1 MTTKLINDLNDI
13 VDSVGQNPTTNAL
26 ALLHPSCTEE
36 VSNIMKVCHHYR
48 QTVVLQG
55 GMTGLVDGAAATPKD
70 VALSL
75 SRLTGIESIDVIGK
89 TMTVAA
95 GTILQTV
102 QEVAE
107 KHGLMF
113 AVDWG
118 ARGSA
123 TIGGAVATNAGG
135 NTVLRF
141 GMMRENILG
150 LEVVLPDGTILSS
163 MNALMKNNTGYD
175 LKQLFIGS
183 EGTLGVVTRAVLKLH
198 ALPKARQTALVALSS
213 FDNTI
218 ALLGEFQ
225 SRLQGNLNAFE
236 VMWHSF
242 YEMVVT
248 NGEHQCV
255 LPIGHQYYAVIEAE
269 GGEESIL
276 KEQFE
281 TILASALDNGH
292 VVNAVICQSEAQREA
307 IWNIRE
313 DIYTVF
319 GVLYPPITF
328 DVSLPIMHMESYVE
342 NVYSEISTAFP
353 EAQGVTF
360 GHLGDGNLHFC
371 WSVGNTNPSDS
382 SRLSQIVYDNLIPYN
397 GSVSAEHG
405 IGLSKG
411 KYLSHSRTQ
420 TEILWMKKV
429 KALFDPQNLLNPAC
443 IFNISPEAR
452 ENESKD

>member
-1 MTTKLINDLNDI
+1 MATMLTNVLKDI
-13 VDSVGQNPTTNAL
+13 VGSAGQSSPSNVL

-36 VSNIMKVCHHYR
+36 VSNIMRACHRYR
-48 QTVVLQG
+48 QAVVLQG
-55 GMTGLVDGAAATPKD
+55 GMTGLVEGTAATSKD
-70 VALSL
+70 VVLSL
-75 SRLTGIESIDVIGK
+75 SRLTGIESIDVVGK
-89 TMTVAA
+89 TMTVSA

-102 QEVAE
+102 QEAAE
-107 KHGLMF
+107 QHDLMF

-123 TIGGAVATNAGG
+123 TIGGAIATNAGG
-135 NTVLRF
+135 NNVLRY
-141 GMMRENILG
+141 GMMRKNVLG
-150 LEVVLPDGTILSS
+150 LEVVLPDGTILSN

-213 FDNTI
+213 FDNAI
-218 ALLGEFQ
+218 ALLGKFQ
-225 SRLQGNLNAFE
+225 SKLQGTLSAFE
-236 VMWHSF
+236 VMWQSF

-255 LPIGHQYYAVIEAE
+255 LPIGHQYYVVIEAA
-269 GGEESIL
+269 GGEEIIL

-292 VVNAVICQSEAQREA
+292 IVNAVICQSEAQREDV
-307 IWNIRE
+307 WNIRE
-313 DIYTVF
+313 DIHTVF
-319 GVLYPPITF
+319 GVLNPPITF
-328 DVSLPIMHMESYVE
+328 DVSLPILHMESYVE
-342 NVYSEISTAFP
+342 QVHTEISAAFP
-353 EAQGVTF
+353 EAQGITF

-405 IGLSKG
+405 IGLSKR
-411 KYLSHSRTQ
+411 KYLSHSRNE
-420 TEILWMKKV
+420 TEILWMRKIKT
-429 KALFDPQNLLNPAC
+429 LFDPHNLLNPEC
-443 IFNISPEAR
+443 IFNFSPEVR
-452 ENESKD
+452 GNKSKD